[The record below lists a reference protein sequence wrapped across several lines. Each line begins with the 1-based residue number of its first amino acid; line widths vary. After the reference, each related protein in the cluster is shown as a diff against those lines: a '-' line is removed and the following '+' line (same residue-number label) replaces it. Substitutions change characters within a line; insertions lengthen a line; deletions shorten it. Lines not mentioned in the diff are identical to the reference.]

1 MRYLVEF
8 KGRPVGAIGRMRHIE
23 AITKTDPRID
33 PDGARLELY
42 DRWEHISLFA
52 FVREV
57 HPIVVIDDERYGIRQ
72 VFPDVVDATERL
84 RDCGPEFANV
94 RLTQC
99 GQDVKNERGEIVGHI
114 QEGVI
119 WK

>member
-8 KGRPVGAIGRMRHIE
+8 KGRPVGAIGRLRHIE
-23 AITKTDPRID
+23 ALTTKDPRTD

-57 HPIVVIDDERYGIRQ
+57 RPIVVIDDERYGARQ
-72 VFPDVVDATERL
+72 TFPDVVDATERI
-84 RDCGPEFANV
+84 RECGPEFANV
-94 RLTQC
+94 RLIQS
-99 GQDVKNERGEIVGHI
+99 GDDVKNERGEIVGHMV
-114 QEGVI
+114 EGVL
-119 WK
+119 